1 MSEMKVEQN
10 AGRDVSSLEGVILD
24 QDGRLVVAT
33 ARVDPQ
39 QETLEI
45 LTVQ

>member
-1 MSEMKVEQN
+1 MPEMKVEQN
-10 AGRDVSSLEGVILD
+10 AGPEVSSLEGVILD

-33 ARVDPQ
+33 AKVDPQ
-39 QETLEI
+39 PETLEI